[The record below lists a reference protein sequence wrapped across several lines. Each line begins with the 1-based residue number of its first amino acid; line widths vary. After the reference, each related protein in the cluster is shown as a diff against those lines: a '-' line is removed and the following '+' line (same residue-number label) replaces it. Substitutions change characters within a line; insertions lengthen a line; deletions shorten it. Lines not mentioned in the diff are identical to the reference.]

1 MLVSTLSL
9 LTTATE
15 AGYAIGAFNVYNLE
29 AARAVVAASEANR
42 SPAILQILPSAL
54 KLGGAPLV
62 TLCLAAARDASVPIS
77 VHLDHSRSPDDIKV
91 VLSAGLTSIT
101 ADGSHLSYP
110 DNVAFTR
117 TVADLV
123 HEHGGVI
130 EGELGQLTGA
140 EDALSVSAY
149 EESLTDPDQASDFV
163 AETGIDALAVC
174 IGNVHGRY
182 PREPRLDFDRL
193 AAIRC
198 AVAVPLVL
206 HGASGL
212 SESSVRRSIQLGISK
227 FNVNTELRQ
236 AYLDALRES
245 LNFSPSADLPD
256 LMQEA
261 VTCMSQVVSMKL
273 HLFGSVGKARIL
285 TT

>member
-91 VLSAGLTSIT
+91 VLSAGLTSIM
-101 ADGSHLSYP
+101 ADGSHLSYH

-193 AAIRC
+193 AAIRS

-212 SESSVRRSIQLGISK
+212 SETSVRRSIQLGISK
-227 FNVNTELRQ
+227 FNVNTELRH
-236 AYLDALRES
+236 AYLGALRES
-245 LNFSPSADLPD
+245 LHSSPSADLPD

-261 VTCMSQVVSMKL
+261 ITGMSQVVSVKF
-273 HLFGSVGKARIL
+273 HLFGSVGKAPVESN
-285 TT
+285 

>member
-9 LTTATE
+9 LRTAAE

-42 SPAILQILPSAL
+42 SPAILQILPRAFE
-54 KLGGAPLV
+54 LGGAPLV
-62 TLCLAAARDASVPIS
+62 KLCLAAARDSSVPIS
-77 VHLDHSRSPDDIKV
+77 VHLDHSRSPDDIKA
-91 VLSAGLTSIT
+91 VLSAGLSSVM
-101 ADGSHLSYP
+101 ADGSHLSYH
-110 DNVAFTR
+110 DNVAFTQAM
-117 TVADLV
+117 ADIV
-123 HEHGGVI
+123 HKQGAVI
-130 EGELGQLTGA
+130 EGELGQLTGT
-140 EDALSVSAY
+140 EYVLPVSEY

-163 AETGIDALAVC
+163 AKTGIDALAVC

-182 PREPRLDFDRL
+182 PKEPRLDFDRL
-193 AAIRC
+193 AAIRS

-212 SESSVRRSIQLGISK
+212 NESSVRRSIQLGISK

-245 LNFSPSADLPD
+245 LHSSPSADLPD

-261 VTCMSQVVSMKL
+261 VACMSKVVSMKL
-273 HLFGSVGKARIL
+273 HLFGSVGKAGIL

>member
-1 MLVSTLSL
+1 VLVSTLSL
-9 LTTATE
+9 LRTATE

-29 AARAVVAASEANR
+29 AARAVVAESEANR
-42 SPAILQILPSAL
+42 SPAILQILPRAFE
-54 KLGGAPLV
+54 LGGAPLV
-62 TLCLAAARDASVPIS
+62 KLCLAAARDASVPIS
-77 VHLDHSRSPDDIKV
+77 VHLDHSRSPDDIKA
-91 VLSAGLTSIT
+91 VLSAGLTSIM
-101 ADGSHLSYP
+101 ADGSHLSYH

-117 TVADLV
+117 AMADLV
-123 HEHGGVI
+123 HEQGAVI
-130 EGELGQLTGA
+130 EGELGQLTGT
-140 EDALSVSAY
+140 EYALPVSEY

-182 PREPRLDFDRL
+182 PKDPRLDFDRL
-193 AAIRC
+193 AAIRS

-212 SESSVRRSIQLGISK
+212 NEALVRRSIQLGISK

-236 AYLDALRES
+236 AYLRTLRES
-245 LNFSPSADLPD
+245 LRSSPSADLPD

-261 VTCMSQVVSMKL
+261 VTGMRQVVSMKL
-273 HLFGSVGKARIL
+273 HLFGSVRKVPVESK
-285 TT
+285 

>member
-1 MLVSTLSL
+1 VLVSTLSL

-29 AARAVVAASEANR
+29 AARAVVAASEVNR

-62 TLCLAAARDASVPIS
+62 KLCLAAAQDASVPIS
-77 VHLDHSRSPDDIKV
+77 VHLDHSRSPDDIKA
-91 VLSAGLTSIT
+91 VLSTGLTSIM
-101 ADGSHLSYP
+101 ADGSHLSYH

-182 PREPRLDFDRL
+182 PGEPRLEFDRL

-245 LNFSPSADLPD
+245 LHSSPSADLPD

-261 VTCMSQVVSMKL
+261 VTAMSQVVSVKL
-273 HLFGSVGKARIL
+273 HLFGSAGKVPVESN
-285 TT
+285 